1 MLGLNTVK
9 LYKVKALIPLSS
21 KRLLPIKPLCFWLGA
36 LFFVSLSSL
45 AAEKSYFEGNSK
57 LSKLAA
63 NEDNNNDALQQTL
76 ELNFSPESREK
87 LRKALDDYAR
97 SIDQDHDRIEE
108 RRRVMQESLE
118 ARFFDADNDGEVD
131 GPIGANGIPVDS
143 NGGETPGDTD
153 NDGAVDPYDVDDDG
167 DFNDPLEFLGGNA
180 SAATSATFDIGI
192 PTSNVTYGPHRL
204 RVIAAFG
211 TGPSFIVNGLS
222 YFFVIAALMNLNEKA
237 FFHLDR
243 PKSDGSIREG
253 IAYAKARPDIYV
265 VMLMVFFLATFGLN
279 FQIFNALMATQ
290 EFGLGPASFG
300 LMGTFIA
307 IGSLSGAIGSARL
320 ERFRNT
326 KFVIKGG
333 IAFSISIMV
342 LSIIPSYSLYILWLP
357 ICGVTALTTLVSANS
372 IVQTSTDPAI
382 RGRVMGLYLLIFMG
396 GTPFG
401 SPLIGATT
409 DLVGIRPTIVICG
422 GISLAASLYIW
433 FKYKNRV
440 TLPADISVA
449 TVLKT
454 VDRDHK

>member
-1 MLGLNTVK
+1 MRLSVKEDGNWRSFRHRNYRILFPANTVSNIGSWAQRIAQDWLVLELTNNNGTYLGLVTAVQFAPVLAFSLHGGK
-9 LYKVKALIPLSS
+9 LADRFNKRKVLILTNVVGGAAS
-21 KRLLPIKPLCFWLGA
+21 LALGA
-36 LFFVSLSSL
+36 LVMTDLIALWHVFVLAGILGISTAIDAPVRQSFTTEVVGQTDLPNAVSL
-45 AAEKSYFEGNSK
+45 NS
-57 LSKLAA
+57 A
-63 NEDNNNDALQQTL
+63 NFNAGRL
-76 ELNFSPESREK
+76 
-87 LRKALDDYAR
+87 
-97 SIDQDHDRIEE
+97 
-108 RRRVMQESLE
+108 V
-118 ARFFDADNDGEVD
+118 
-131 GPIGANGIPVDS
+131 GPAIS
-143 NGGETPGDTD
+143 GG
-153 NDGAVDPYDVDDDG
+153 
-167 DFNDPLEFLGGNA
+167 L
-180 SAATSATFDIGI
+180 
-192 PTSNVTYGPHRL
+192 
-204 RVIAAFG
+204 IAAFG

-342 LSIIPSYSLYILWLP
+342 LSIIPNYSLYILWLP

-409 DLVGIRPTIVICG
+409 DQVGIRPTVVICG

-433 FKYKNRV
+433 FRYKNRV

>member
-1 MLGLNTVK
+1 MRMSVKEDGNWRSFRHRNYRILFPANTVSNIGSWAQRIAQDWLVLELTNNNGTYLGLVTAVQFAP
-9 LYKVKALIPLSS
+9 V
-21 KRLLPIKPLCFWLGA
+21 
-36 LFFVSLSSL
+36 LFFSLHGGKFADRFNKRKVLILTNVIGGAASLALGILVMTNLIALWHVFVLATVLGISTAIDAPVRQAFTTEVVGQSDLPNAVSL
-45 AAEKSYFEGNSK
+45 NS
-57 LSKLAA
+57 A
-63 NEDNNNDALQQTL
+63 NFNAGRL
-76 ELNFSPESREK
+76 
-87 LRKALDDYAR
+87 
-97 SIDQDHDRIEE
+97 I
-108 RRRVMQESLE
+108 
-118 ARFFDADNDGEVD
+118 
-131 GPIGANGIPVDS
+131 GPAIS
-143 NGGETPGDTD
+143 GG
-153 NDGAVDPYDVDDDG
+153 
-167 DFNDPLEFLGGNA
+167 L
-180 SAATSATFDIGI
+180 
-192 PTSNVTYGPHRL
+192 
-204 RVIAAFG
+204 IAAFG

-222 YFFVIAALMNLNEKA
+222 YFFVIAALLNLNEKA
-237 FFHLDR
+237 FFNLDR

-333 IAFSISIMV
+333 VAFSISIMA
-342 LSIIPSYSLYILWLP
+342 LSVIPNYTLYILWLP

-401 SPLIGATT
+401 SPLIGTT
-409 DLVGIRPTIVICG
+409 TELLGIRPTIALCG
-422 GISLAASLYIW
+422 GISLAASLIIW
-433 FKYKNRV
+433 FRYKNRV
-440 TLPADISVA
+440 ELPTDTSVA
-449 TVLKT
+449 GVLKT
-454 VDRDHK
+454 VNRDHN

>member
-1 MLGLNTVK
+1 MGFQVKEDGNWRSFRHRNYRILFPANTVSNIGSWAQRIAQDWLVLELTNNNGTYLGLVTAVQFAPVLLFSLHGGK
-9 LYKVKALIPLSS
+9 LADKFNKRKVLILTNIAGGAAS
-21 KRLLPIKPLCFWLGA
+21 LGLGA
-36 LFFVSLSSL
+36 LVITELVQLWHVFALAAVLGISTAIDAPVRQSFTTEVVGQTDLPNAVSL
-45 AAEKSYFEGNSK
+45 NSANFNAGRLVGPA
-57 LSKLAA
+57 LS
-63 NEDNNNDALQQTL
+63 
-76 ELNFSPESREK
+76 
-87 LRKALDDYAR
+87 
-97 SIDQDHDRIEE
+97 
-108 RRRVMQESLE
+108 
-118 ARFFDADNDGEVD
+118 
-131 GPIGANGIPVDS
+131 
-143 NGGETPGDTD
+143 GG
-153 NDGAVDPYDVDDDG
+153 
-167 DFNDPLEFLGGNA
+167 L
-180 SAATSATFDIGI
+180 
-192 PTSNVTYGPHRL
+192 
-204 RVIAAFG
+204 IAAFG

-222 YFFVIAALMNLNEKA
+222 YFFVIAALANLNEKA

-326 KFVIKGG
+326 KFVIRGG
-333 IAFSISIMV
+333 IAFSISIMMLSV
-342 LSIIPSYSLYILWLP
+342 LPNYISYVIWLP

-409 DLVGIRPTIVICG
+409 DLIGIRPTIALCG
-422 GISLAASLYIW
+422 GISLFASLYIW

-440 TLPADISVA
+440 ELPADISVA
-449 TVLKT
+449 TVLK
-454 VDRDHK
+454 DR

>member
-1 MLGLNTVK
+1 MRLSVKEDGNWRSFRHRNYRILFPANAVSNIGSWAQRIAQDWLVLELTNNNGTYLGLVTAVQFAPVLAFSLHGGK
-9 LYKVKALIPLSS
+9 LADRFNKRKVLILTNLIGGAASLALGILVMTDLIALWHVFVLAGILGISTAIDAPVRQSFTTEVVGQTD
-21 KRLLPIKPLCFWLGA
+21 LPNA
-36 LFFVSLSSL
+36 VSL
-45 AAEKSYFEGNSK
+45 NS
-57 LSKLAA
+57 A
-63 NEDNNNDALQQTL
+63 NFNAGRL
-76 ELNFSPESREK
+76 
-87 LRKALDDYAR
+87 
-97 SIDQDHDRIEE
+97 
-108 RRRVMQESLE
+108 V
-118 ARFFDADNDGEVD
+118 
-131 GPIGANGIPVDS
+131 GPAIS
-143 NGGETPGDTD
+143 GG
-153 NDGAVDPYDVDDDG
+153 
-167 DFNDPLEFLGGNA
+167 L
-180 SAATSATFDIGI
+180 
-192 PTSNVTYGPHRL
+192 
-204 RVIAAFG
+204 IAAFG

-222 YFFVIAALMNLNEKA
+222 YLFVIAALMNLNEKA

-422 GISLAASLYIW
+422 GISLAASLFIW

>member
-1 MLGLNTVK
+1 MRLSVKEDGNWRSFRHRNYQILFPANTVSNIGSWAQRVAQDWLVLELTNNNGTYLGLVTAVQFAP
-9 LYKVKALIPLSS
+9 V
-21 KRLLPIKPLCFWLGA
+21 
-36 LFFVSLSSL
+36 LFFSLHGGKLADRFNKRKVLILTNIMGGAASLGLGVLVITDLIALWHVFALAAVLGISTAIDAPVRQAFTTEVVGQSDLPNAVSL
-45 AAEKSYFEGNSK
+45 NS
-57 LSKLAA
+57 A
-63 NEDNNNDALQQTL
+63 NFNAGRL
-76 ELNFSPESREK
+76 
-87 LRKALDDYAR
+87 
-97 SIDQDHDRIEE
+97 
-108 RRRVMQESLE
+108 V
-118 ARFFDADNDGEVD
+118 
-131 GPIGANGIPVDS
+131 GPAIS
-143 NGGETPGDTD
+143 GG
-153 NDGAVDPYDVDDDG
+153 
-167 DFNDPLEFLGGNA
+167 L
-180 SAATSATFDIGI
+180 
-192 PTSNVTYGPHRL
+192 
-204 RVIAAFG
+204 IAAFG
-211 TGPSFIVNGLS
+211 TGPSFLINGLS
-222 YFFVIAALMNLNEKA
+222 YFFVIAALLNLNEKA

-307 IGSLSGAIGSARL
+307 IGSLTGAIGSARL

-333 IAFSISIMV
+333 IIFSISIMA
-342 LSIIPSYSLYILWLP
+342 LSIIPNYTLYILWLP

-382 RGRVMGLYLLIFMG
+382 RGRVMGVYLLIFMG

-409 DLVGIRPTIVICG
+409 ELIGIRPTIALCG
-422 GISLAASLYIW
+422 GISLFASMFIW

-440 TLPADISVA
+440 ELPSDTSVA
-449 TVLKT
+449 GVLKT
-454 VDRDHK
+454 VDRDHN

>member
-1 MLGLNTVK
+1 MRLSVKEDGNWRSFRHRNYRILFPANTVSNIGSWAQRIAQDWLVLELTNNNGTYLGLVTAVQFAPVLAFSLHGGK
-9 LYKVKALIPLSS
+9 LADRFNKRKVLILTNIIGGAASLALGILVMTDLIALWHVFVLAGILGISTAIDAPV
-21 KRLLPIKPLCFWLGA
+21 RQAFTTEVVGQTDLPNA
-36 LFFVSLSSL
+36 VSL
-45 AAEKSYFEGNSK
+45 NS
-57 LSKLAA
+57 A
-63 NEDNNNDALQQTL
+63 NFNAGRL
-76 ELNFSPESREK
+76 
-87 LRKALDDYAR
+87 
-97 SIDQDHDRIEE
+97 
-108 RRRVMQESLE
+108 V
-118 ARFFDADNDGEVD
+118 
-131 GPIGANGIPVDS
+131 GPAIS
-143 NGGETPGDTD
+143 GG
-153 NDGAVDPYDVDDDG
+153 
-167 DFNDPLEFLGGNA
+167 L
-180 SAATSATFDIGI
+180 
-192 PTSNVTYGPHRL
+192 
-204 RVIAAFG
+204 IAAFG

-342 LSIIPSYSLYILWLP
+342 LSIIPNYSLYILWLP

-440 TLPADISVA
+440 SLPADISVA

-454 VDRDHK
+454 VNRDHK

>member
-1 MLGLNTVK
+1 MGFQVKEDGNWRSFRHRNYRILFPANSVSNIGSWAQRIAQDWLVLELTNNNGTYLGLVTAVQFAPVLAFSLHGGK
-9 LYKVKALIPLSS
+9 LADRFNKRKVLILTNIIGGAAS
-21 KRLLPIKPLCFWLGA
+21 LALGA
-36 LFFVSLSSL
+36 LVMTDLIALWHVFVLAGILGISTAIDAPVRQAFTTEVVGQTDLPNAVSL
-45 AAEKSYFEGNSK
+45 NS
-57 LSKLAA
+57 A
-63 NEDNNNDALQQTL
+63 NFNAGRL
-76 ELNFSPESREK
+76 
-87 LRKALDDYAR
+87 
-97 SIDQDHDRIEE
+97 
-108 RRRVMQESLE
+108 V
-118 ARFFDADNDGEVD
+118 
-131 GPIGANGIPVDS
+131 GPAIS
-143 NGGETPGDTD
+143 GG
-153 NDGAVDPYDVDDDG
+153 
-167 DFNDPLEFLGGNA
+167 L
-180 SAATSATFDIGI
+180 
-192 PTSNVTYGPHRL
+192 
-204 RVIAAFG
+204 IAAFG

-222 YFFVIAALMNLNEKA
+222 YFFVIAALANLNEKA

-290 EFGLGPASFG
+290 EFGLGPANFG

-333 IAFSISIMV
+333 IAFSTSIMV
-342 LSIIPSYSLYILWLP
+342 LSILPNYISYVIWLP

-409 DLVGIRPTIVICG
+409 DIIGIRPTIAVCG
-422 GISLAASLYIW
+422 AISLFASLYIW
-433 FKYKNRV
+433 FKYRNRV
-440 TLPADISVA
+440 TLPADISVSA
-449 TVLKT
+449 VLKT
-454 VDRDHK
+454 I

>member
-1 MLGLNTVK
+1 MRLTVKEDGNWRSFRHRNYRILFPANTVSNIGSWAQRIAQDWLVLELTNNNGTYLGLVTAVQFAPVLAFSLHGGK
-9 LYKVKALIPLSS
+9 LADRFNKRKVLILTNVVGGAAS
-21 KRLLPIKPLCFWLGA
+21 LALGA
-36 LFFVSLSSL
+36 LVMTDLIALWHVFVLAGILGISTAIDAPVRQAFTTEVVGQTDLPNAVSL
-45 AAEKSYFEGNSK
+45 NS
-57 LSKLAA
+57 A
-63 NEDNNNDALQQTL
+63 NFNAGRL
-76 ELNFSPESREK
+76 
-87 LRKALDDYAR
+87 
-97 SIDQDHDRIEE
+97 
-108 RRRVMQESLE
+108 V
-118 ARFFDADNDGEVD
+118 
-131 GPIGANGIPVDS
+131 GPAIS
-143 NGGETPGDTD
+143 GG
-153 NDGAVDPYDVDDDG
+153 
-167 DFNDPLEFLGGNA
+167 L
-180 SAATSATFDIGI
+180 
-192 PTSNVTYGPHRL
+192 
-204 RVIAAFG
+204 IAAFG

-342 LSIIPSYSLYILWLP
+342 LSIIPNYSLYILWLP

-440 TLPADISVA
+440 SLPADISVA